1 LQELRQQERGTL
13 NYIKPETKNK
23 KMTNNDILKKLRVA
37 LMLRDDQ
44 IVEILEL
51 VDFRIS
57 KSELGAFFRAEDHEN
72 YMECGDQVLRNFLN
86 GLVIHLRGTKENPKN
101 PNDVLAKHKAEIPK
115 KETNKERPEFKAAPK
130 DSERARGDQK
140 PSKTGAAKKPKKK
153 EFPKGNGKVQV
164 VEKVVYKNGK
174 NKK

>member
-1 LQELRQQERGTL
+1 
-13 NYIKPETKNK
+13 
-23 KMTNNDILKKLRVA
+23 MTNNDIFKKLRVA

-57 KSELGAFFRAEDHEN
+57 KSELGAFFRDEKHEN

-101 PNDVLAKHKAEIPK
+101 PNEVLAKHKAEIPK
-115 KETNKERPEFKAAPK
+115 KENTKDRPEFKSSPK
-130 DSERARGDQK
+130 DPEKSRGDQK
-140 PSKTGAAKKPKKK
+140 PKSFTGEKKPFKKNNAK
-153 EFPKGNGKVQV
+153 ATPKVQV
-164 VEKVVYKNGK
+164 VEKVQFKNGK